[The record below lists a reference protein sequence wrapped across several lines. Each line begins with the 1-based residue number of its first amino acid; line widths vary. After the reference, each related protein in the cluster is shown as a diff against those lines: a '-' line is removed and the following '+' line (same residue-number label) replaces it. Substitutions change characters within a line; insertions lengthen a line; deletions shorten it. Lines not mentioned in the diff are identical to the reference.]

1 MFLFIVLFLVK
12 DSDWQKKNI
21 IHECSVFW
29 ICENLLP
36 SLETTQVERLKR
48 TAAKGGWAG
57 SGWDKSRWKQGKVPV
72 AADYKHSKNK

>member
-1 MFLFIVLFLVK
+1 M
-12 DSDWQKKNI
+12 
-21 IHECSVFW
+21 IHECSDFL
-29 ICENLLP
+29 CYFFENLLQ

-57 SGWDKSRWKQGKVPV
+57 FGWDKSRWKQGKVPV

>member
-1 MFLFIVLFLVK
+1 MNVL
-12 DSDWQKKNI
+12 
-21 IHECSVFW
+21 VFFYYFF
-29 ICENLLP
+29 ENLLQ

-57 SGWDKSRWKQGKVPV
+57 FGWDKSRWMQGKVPV